1 MKKIAVIIAVD
12 AEAKRIVGNGYFRW
26 RETRPGFHESA
37 TLPLS
42 LAVTGVG
49 KAYAA
54 WGFALASAGA
64 ELVVSLGTSGG
75 LGGEA
80 IGDLY
85 LCGEFVEHD
94 MNVETLG
101 FPEGVTPYSGMK
113 EPVIRPCTEATLAF
127 AEKALARAGL
137 EAKRGRSVSGDR
149 FMTDAVESAA
159 MRDRFE
165 ANLCDME
172 SAAIAKLCATKTG
185 QEFFALRF
193 ISDNANHESKLSWRE
208 NVERSAVDF
217 DLYLRALI
225 ETAD

>member
-1 MKKIAVIIAVD
+1 MEKIAVIIAVD
-12 AEAKRIVGNGYFRW
+12 SEARRITGNGYYRW
-26 RETRPGFHESA
+26 KETAPGFYTSA
-37 TLPLS
+37 TLPLC

-54 WGFALASAGA
+54 YGFALVSAGA
-64 ELVVSLGTSGG
+64 DLVVSLGTSGG
-75 LGGEA
+75 LGGQA

-85 LCGEFVEHD
+85 LCGEFVEYD

-113 EPVIRPCTEATLAF
+113 EPVIRPCGEQTLIL

-137 EAKRGRSVSGDR
+137 QAKRGRSISGDR
-149 FMTDAVESAA
+149 FMTDPDESATI
-159 MRDRFE
+159 RDRFK

-193 ISDNANHESKLSWRE
+193 ISDNANHDSKLSWRE
-208 NVERSAVDF
+208 NVERSALDF
-217 DLYLRALI
+217 DRYLRALV
-225 ETAD
+225 ETAR